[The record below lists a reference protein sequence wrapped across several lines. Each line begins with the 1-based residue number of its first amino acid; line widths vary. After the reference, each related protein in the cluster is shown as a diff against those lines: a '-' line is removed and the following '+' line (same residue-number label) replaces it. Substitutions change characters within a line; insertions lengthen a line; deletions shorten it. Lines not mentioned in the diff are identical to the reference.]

1 MRSILSTIALGV
13 SWASFVV
20 ASRPNVPRAPAIT
33 AEAQIQQYATGWF
46 DQLLDHDKPAL
57 GTFKQ
62 RYFWST
68 EYWKGPGS
76 PVILFQPGEQT
87 AEGFQGYL
95 FNKTITGVY
104 AQEFGGAGLILE
116 HRYWGESSPVDTL
129 TPKTMQQLTFKNA
142 LADAVYFAKNVELPF
157 DNSTKSSP
165 QNAPWIL
172 AGGSY
177 SGAQAGWTAA
187 TLPGTFWAYHA
198 SSAPVEAIW
207 DYWQYF
213 VPIQERLP
221 HNCSTDLVK
230 VINHIDSILG
240 GPNEKAKDALKNKFM
255 LGDLRD
261 DDFAAAIMAGPFT
274 GQTTSWTQA
283 GATYEFCDY
292 IENVHATPPAKAG
305 PGGVGPIKGLEGYA
319 QWWTTSYFPGAC
331 AGYGYWTDQHE
342 TACFDTYNSS
352 NPLYSDKTIGNAA
365 DRQWMW
371 FCCNEPFGSWQDA
384 APKGV
389 PSIVSHLVTADYLFR
404 TCGTFFQPDDG
415 YTYASANGKRSD
427 SLNAWTKGW
436 TGTTERVIWAQG
448 QYDPWRE
455 ETISS
460 DFRPGG
466 PATSTEPNP
475 IFVMP
480 EASHCYDL
488 LWRNGDAN
496 AGIRDVQNKEI
507 AQMKVW
513 VDEWYAKNALR
524 ISPSL
529 VSVTYYHKPFL

>member
-1 MRSILSTIALGV
+1 MRSMLSAIALGV
-13 SWASFVV
+13 SCASFAT
-20 ASRPNVPRAPAIT
+20 ASRPKAPRAPAAAAA
-33 AEAQIQQYATGWF
+33 AEDSQYATGYF
-46 DQLLDHDKPAL
+46 DQLLDHDKPEL

-76 PVILFQPGEQT
+76 PVVVFQPGEES
-87 AEGFQGYL
+87 AEGFEGYL
-95 FNKTITGVY
+95 FNVTLTGVY
-104 AQEFGGAGLILE
+104 AQEIGAAGLILE
-116 HRYWGESSPVDTL
+116 HRFYGNSSPVATL

-142 LADAVYFAKNVELPF
+142 LADAVYFAKNLKLPF

-165 QNAPWIL
+165 DNAPWIL

-187 TLPGTFWAYHA
+187 TLPGTYWAYHA

-221 HNCSTDLVK
+221 QNCSTDLVK
-230 VINHIDSILG
+230 TIDYIDSILT
-240 GPNEKAKDALKNKFM
+240 GPDENAKDALKKKFL

-261 DDFAAAIMAGPFT
+261 DDFAEAIVGGPYL
-274 GQTTSWTQA
+274 GQTTSWENA
-283 GATYEFCDY
+283 GALYEFCDY
-292 IENVHATPPAKAG
+292 IENVYATPPVHASAA
-305 PGGVGPIKGLEGYA
+305 GVGVTKALEGYA
-319 QWWTTSYFPGAC
+319 QWWTTSYFPGDC
-331 AGYGYWTDQHE
+331 ASYGYWTDKYE

-352 NPLYSDKTIGNAA
+352 NPLYADKSINNLI
-365 DRQWMW
+365 DRQWIW
-371 FCCNEPFGSWQDA
+371 LLCNEPFGAWQDA

-389 PSIVSHLVTADYLFR
+389 PSIVSSLVTADYNYHVCATL
-404 TCGTFFQPDDG
+404 FQPDDG
-415 YTYASANGKRSD
+415 YTYAGAKGKRSD
-427 SLNAWTKGW
+427 AVNAWTGGW
-436 TGTTERVIWAQG
+436 TGTTERVIWGQG

-466 PATSTEPNP
+466 PATSRTPNP

-496 AGIRDVQNKEI
+496 AGVRDVQNKEI
-507 AQMKVW
+507 AQMKAW
-513 VDEWYAKNALR
+513 VEEWYAK
-524 ISPSL
+524 
-529 VSVTYYHKPFL
+529 K

>member
-207 DYWQYF
+207 DY
-213 VPIQERLP
+213 
-221 HNCSTDLVK
+221 
-230 VINHIDSILG
+230 
-240 GPNEKAKDALKNKFM
+240 AKDALKNKFM

-365 DRQWMW
+365 DL
-371 FCCNEPFGSWQDA
+371 FYHSA

-513 VDEWYAKNALR
+513 VDEWYAK
-524 ISPSL
+524 
-529 VSVTYYHKPFL
+529 K

>member
-513 VDEWYAKNALR
+513 VDEWYAK
-524 ISPSL
+524 
-529 VSVTYYHKPFL
+529 K